1 MKLLLDQ
8 NLSHKLCRR
17 LDDLF
22 PGTSQ
27 VGLVGLAR
35 ADDRSIWKYAEAND
49 FVVVSLDADF
59 AEMAA
64 FNGPPPKVIW
74 LRTGNMGT
82 DATEELIRRHAAAI
96 LAFGSDTA
104 ACLEIY

>member
-1 MKLLLDQ
+1 MKLLFDQ

-22 PGTSQ
+22 PASSQINLLGLGT
-27 VGLVGLAR
+27 
-35 ADDRSIWKYAEAND
+35 ADDRAIWQFAGSNGYAL
-49 FVVVSLDADF
+49 VSLDADF

-64 FNGPPPKVIW
+64 LIGPPPKVVW
-74 LRTGNMGT
+74 LRCGNQPT
-82 DATEELIRRHAAAI
+82 AAI
-96 LAFGSDTA
+96 EDLLRNHAQAISTFEHDAA